1 MKIDQNLLKL
11 ICSMFLLL
19 PLLAGCKTYS
29 SATLFIN
36 NMTGRD
42 LIIEANLNTEEY
54 IEYSIRAER
63 VLNISEA
70 GKYYG
75 PVNEVF
81 ISEFVSN
88 PKASVRVYIKE
99 GGEQIFVKEWK
110 YSDKDNDGKQF
121 FNELFLTLEVH
132 QTSYGVTCFQ
142 YYFTITRDDIE

>member
-1 MKIDQNLLKL
+1 
-11 ICSMFLLL
+11 
-19 PLLAGCKTYS
+19 
-29 SATLFIN
+29 
-36 NMTGRD
+36 MTGRD

-110 YSDKDNDGKQF
+110 YSDKDNGGKQF
-121 FNELFLTLEVH
+121 FNELFFTLEVH